1 MSMTIRIS
9 HLPRKV
15 MSRIAGQCRQVLLF
29 AALLCLLPLAVHAT
43 ENVSVKSPVAKDDI
57 QLALERQLTAFKDR
71 NSALAYDGLSAAS
84 KEKYKSPLRFATIMR
99 LNFWTLYNHHS
110 YRFLARTGDS
120 KTEIQK
126 VEVKADDK
134 VPHVFLFRMVKAD
147 NGVWLIDD
155 VFMLAD
161 DGQQI

>member
-1 MSMTIRIS
+1 MGIRIS
-9 HLPRKV
+9 HPPAKV
-15 MSRIAGQCRQVLLF
+15 MSRVTGQLGKVLLL
-29 AALLCLLPLAVHAT
+29 ALLICLTSLAAHAT
-43 ENVSVKSPVAKDDI
+43 ENVSARSPIAKDDV

-71 NSALAYDGLSAAS
+71 NSALAYAGLTAAS

-126 VEVKADDK
+126 VEIKADDR
-134 VPHVFLFRMVKAD
+134 VPHVFLFRMVKAE
-147 NGVWLIDD
+147 NGTWLIDD
-155 VFMLAD
+155 VLMLDAE
-161 DGQQI
+161 GQHL